1 VSVPRT
7 ADDEPIR
14 SVFVTVGTDHH
25 PFDRLIR
32 WIDEWLNGASADC
45 FVQFGTSQAPSMCP
59 GSAYLSHEET
69 RQRIADAD
77 AIVCHGGPGTIIDC
91 LSSGT
96 MPIVVPRRHDD
107 GEHVDD
113 HQVRFTARL
122 EESAYIKVAQTSVEL
137 GDLLEAALQGSA
149 DVLSPTNRA
158 MLQESVDRFAA
169 LVAPLLPPEG

>member
-1 VSVPRT
+1 MSDPR
-7 ADDEPIR
+7 AGEVEPTR

-32 WIDEWLNGASADC
+32 WVDDWLKGASADC
-45 FVQFGTSQAPSMCP
+45 FVQFGTSQAPSACP
-59 GSAYLSHEET
+59 GAAYLSHEET

-91 LSSGT
+91 LRSGT
-96 MPIVVPRRHDD
+96 MPIVVPRRHGE

-122 EESAYIKVAQTSVEL
+122 EESAYIKVAQTSGEL
-137 GDLLEAALQGSA
+137 GELLEAALQGSS
-149 DVLSPTNRA
+149 DVLSPTNQA
-158 MLQESVDRFAA
+158 MLQESVERFAA
-169 LVAPLLPPEG
+169 LVAPLLPPER